1 MLIRRLRRFLSE
13 SLESEEWLLDRKND
27 SYLNIIN
34 PQRHIYAEEYD
45 LKKLDDIS
53 LNTTFQ
59 KPPGLQHNL
68 SQIVRTEGIYP
79 SSQFSPFIQTIPE
92 ITESLYKRFSNYTVY
107 LRPYDKAADFAISK
121 RLGRR
126 FYDLFVFF

>member
-59 KPPGLQHNL
+59 KPPGLQHNQASMGGAGVATRMGGFPL
-68 SQIVRTEGIYP
+68 AGH
-79 SSQFSPFIQTIPE
+79 
-92 ITESLYKRFSNYTVY
+92 SLPRN
-107 LRPYDKAADFAISK
+107 
-121 RLGRR
+121 RR
-126 FYDLFVFF
+126 